1 MGTLHVTLDTR
12 TALMWHL
19 ARTPPRTLSLRR
31 GRRSLSTDYNPNSL
45 RTLCCGSRARTV
57 QEGRVHLFIVILGLQ
72 HGVALEVRVLELLI
86 RLFAQL
92 GGERAIEEEDPNT
105 AC

>member
-1 MGTLHVTLDTR
+1 MACRTHTAVDTQPAPWPTVR
-12 TALMWHL
+12 
-19 ARTPPRTLSLRR
+19 
-31 GRRSLSTDYNPNSL
+31 LSTDYTQ
-45 RTLCCGSRARTV
+45 TLCCGSRARTV
-57 QEGRVHLFIVILGLQ
+57 QEGRVRLFIVILGLQ

>member
-12 TALMWHL
+12 TALIWHV
-19 ARTPPRTLSLRR
+19 ARTPPWTLNLRR
-31 GRRSLSTDYNPNSL
+31 GRRSLSTDYTQ
-45 RTLCCGSRARTV
+45 TLYAPSCCGSRARTV
-57 QEGRVHLFIVILGLQ
+57 QEGRVRLFIVILGLQ

>member
-1 MGTLHVTLDTR
+1 MACRTHTAVDTQPAPWPTVSLYRLHTK
-12 TALMWHL
+12 
-19 ARTPPRTLSLRR
+19 SLYAP
-31 GRRSLSTDYNPNSL
+31 S
-45 RTLCCGSRARTV
+45 CCGSRARTV
-57 QEGRVHLFIVILGLQ
+57 QEGRVRLFIVILGLQ
-72 HGVALEVRVLELLI
+72 HGVALEVRVIELLI

>member
-1 MGTLHVTLDTR
+1 MACRTHTAADTQPAPWPTVSLYRLH
-12 TALMWHL
+12 
-19 ARTPPRTLSLRR
+19 
-31 GRRSLSTDYNPNSL
+31 PNSL

-57 QEGRVHLFIVILGLQ
+57 QEGRVRLFIVILGLQ